1 MTNARLTIFGL
12 FAAAATLLVAAP
24 ARAAEDNAPL
34 VLAQGADCYAIG
46 QRVAAQMGG
55 QLAAANAER
64 TDRVPD
70 RRTDPGRE
78 WRATTPRGSG
88 GARPMSQP
96 FM

>member
-12 FAAAATLLVAAP
+12 FAAAAAATLLVAAP

-55 QLAAANAER
+55 QLAAANAENQGGQIVCR
-64 TDRVPD
+64 IVVLIPGGNGERPRREEVVVP
-70 RRTDPGRE
+70 
-78 WRATTPRGSG
+78 
-88 GARPMSQP
+88 AR
-96 FM
+96 